1 MSLLNIRYALSPAV
15 NSLSILLFT
24 NLITMVNVFKKPLS
38 FKRINRLQ
46 VKHFYVH
53 YVLISLL
60 TIIFALVLEIIPK
73 IKATEILLGLW
84 GILLLVSFIYNFRSI
99 LLLIE
104 MVFGSENMPKDEERI

>member
-1 MSLLNIRYALSPAV
+1 MNLLNIRYMLSPAIS
-15 NSLSILLFT
+15 SLSLLLFT

-38 FKRINRLQ
+38 FEKIDRLQ

-60 TIIFALVLEIIPK
+60 TILFALVLEIIPK
-73 IKATEILLGLW
+73 IKVTEISLGIW
-84 GILLLVSFIYNFRSI
+84 VILLLVSFIYNFRAI

-104 MVFGSENMPKDEERI
+104 MIFGSENIPKDKE

>member
-1 MSLLNIRYALSPAV
+1 MLSPAIS
-15 NSLSILLFT
+15 SLSLLLFT

-38 FKRINRLQ
+38 FERIDRLQ

-60 TIIFALVLEIIPK
+60 TILFALVLEIIPK
-73 IKATEILLGLW
+73 IKVTEIPLGIW
-84 GILLLVSFIYNFRSI
+84 VILLLVSFIYNFRAI

-104 MVFGSENMPKDEERI
+104 MIFGIENVPKDKERI